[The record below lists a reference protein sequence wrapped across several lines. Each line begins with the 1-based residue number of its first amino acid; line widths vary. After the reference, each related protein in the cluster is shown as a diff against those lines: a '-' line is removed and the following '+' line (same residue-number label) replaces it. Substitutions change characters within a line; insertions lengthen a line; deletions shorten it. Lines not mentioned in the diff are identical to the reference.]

1 MTTSIFHEDYSGG
14 HAVIVFDTFGS
25 AIGGDISVEVSE
37 TVIDVVSGRA
47 SIESEDGC
55 YELYVIN
62 TVDAK
67 FDELGGTAIST
78 SSDTDVHVEK
88 HGKKSACK
96 NAITF
101 VRSDIPGE

>member
-1 MTTSIFHEDYSGG
+1 MAASHLLGAFGG
-14 HAVIVFDTFGS
+14 HIASRFDTFGS
-25 AIGGDISVEVSE
+25 AIEGWNSFEVSD
-37 TVIDVVSGRA
+37 TVADVVSGRA
-47 SIESEDGC
+47 SGESEEGC
-55 YELYVIN
+55 YELCVIN

-88 HGKKSACK
+88 HGKKLACK